1 MKKFFNL
8 IPSPDNC
15 CILLYGDI
23 GEYDVKS
30 ADIAGELME
39 AAIAYKNI
47 DIRINSMGGEV
58 YAGIAIFNAIRQ
70 STANI
75 TIYVDGI
82 AASIASVIALCGK
95 PMKMSKYARLMLHDV
110 QGGCWGNKDT
120 IRQTMEEVIALEN
133 TLCQMYSQKCN
144 MTEDEIRTRF
154 FDGKDHWLSADE
166 ALQLGF
172 CDEIF
177 DADPVPTDSTVEQ
190 IYTTFINRLEK
201 AQNKTEMNLEELRK
215 RPRFANA
222 ATDDEVLRLI
232 DGLEQEAGKVPGL
245 NTELTTVKA
254 SLLVFENKAK
264 VEEEAAI
271 AGLVDAAV
279 NDGRIQEPQR
289 VTFTNLLK
297 GDRVN
302 GEAALAALK
311 PSKRIMTNLGTQ
323 DAPGAWDKKMEEI
336 KNNQKK

>member
-1 MKKFFNL
+1 MKKFFNI
-8 IPSPDNC
+8 IPSPDSC

-23 GEYDVKS
+23 GEYKISS

-39 AAIAYKNI
+39 AAISYQNI

-110 QGGCWGNKDT
+110 QGGCWGNKDAL
-120 IRQTMEEVIALEN
+120 RQTIEEVITLEN
-133 TLCQMYSQKCN
+133 TLCRMYSQKCN
-144 MTEDEIRTRF
+144 MTEDEIRERF

-177 DADPVPTDSTVEQ
+177 DADPVPANSTVEQ
-190 IYTTFINRLEK
+190 IYSTFNNRLT
-201 AQNKTEMNLEELRK
+201 AQNKTDMNLEELRK
-215 RPRFANA
+215 RPRFANV
-222 ATDDEVLRLI
+222 ATDDDVIRLI
-232 DGLEQEAGKVPGL
+232 DNLEQEAGQVPGL
-245 NTELTTVKA
+245 TTELTTTKA
-254 SLLVFENKAK
+254 ALQVFQDKAAADAT
-264 VEEEAAI
+264 AAI
-271 AGLVDAAV
+271 NALVDAAV

-289 VTFTNLLK
+289 VTYTNLLK
-297 GDRVN
+297 ADRVN

-311 PSKRIMTNLGTQ
+311 PSKRVLQNFGKD
-323 DAPGAWDKKMEEI
+323 DAPRAWDKKMEEI
-336 KNNQKK
+336 RNNQKK